1 MELAF
6 HSALR
11 AACVDMQ
18 SELRRRSEHN
28 SGPDSHHHLAV
39 IFGEERGATMFV
51 DVLAKAVS

>member
-11 AACVDMQ
+11 AACVYLQ
-18 SELRRRSEHN
+18 GELRRRGEHS
-28 SGPDSHHHLAV
+28 SGPDPHHPLVV
-39 IFGEERGATMFV
+39 IFREERGATMLV